1 MAREEFP
8 AYHEEQTPDGRKKKV
23 IGPVVV
29 RAAVIIVAMI
39 LGTVLLISG
48 TLKPADLPNIK
59 LPWP

>member
-1 MAREEFP
+1 MAREEPP
-8 AYHEEQTPDGRKKKV
+8 AYREEKTPDGRRKRE

-39 LGTVLLISG
+39 LGTLLLVSG
-48 TLKPADLPNIK
+48 TLKPADLPNIR